1 MPPTADPRASPS
13 WERKAAETARRLCVL
28 LVEDVE
34 EIRRLYTQY
43 FGLNGVRVTSAA
55 DGLQALEIVAHD
67 PPDVVVLDMSLP
79 RMSGWEMLE
88 KLRAAPA
95 TRGIPVVVLTGCVFP
110 GSSVDAFRAGAD
122 SYLTKPCA
130 PSVLLSEIIRL
141 IGGPAPN
148 QA

>member
-1 MPPTADPRASPS
+1 MPPSADPRPTLSLP
-13 WERKAAETARRLCVL
+13 RRLCVL

-43 FGLNGVRVTSAA
+43 LDLSGVRVTSAA
-55 DGLQALEIVAHD
+55 DGVQALEVIGED
-67 PPDVVVLDMSLP
+67 RPDVIVLDMSLP

-88 KLRAAPA
+88 KLRADSA
-95 TRGIPVVVLTGCVFP
+95 THAIPVVVLTGCLFP
-110 GSSVDAFRAGAD
+110 GSTVDAFRAGAD
-122 SYLTKPCA
+122 SYLTKPCP
-130 PSVLLSEIIRL
+130 PSALFSEILRL